1 MAHYE
6 HLPIY
11 KAAYDFALYCEKI
24 VSRFNKQHRYRI
36 GGDLLDLSR
45 MACRLV
51 VRANNRKEKL
61 PVLYELR
68 ETLEEAKLV
77 IRMCKDIKA
86 FHNFNSFETAVTQ
99 VINISKQNEGWIR
112 SQGGKG
118 FGPEPSPDA

>member
-1 MAHYE
+1 MAYYE

-24 VSRFNKQHRYRI
+24 VSRFSKQHRYRI

-45 MACRLV
+45 LIARLV
-51 VRANNRKEKL
+51 VRANNRQDKL
-61 PVLYELR
+61 PVLYKLR
-68 ETLEEAKLV
+68 ETLEELKLI
-77 IRMCKDIKA
+77 IRLCKDIKA
-86 FHNFNSFETAVTQ
+86 FHNFNSFETSIKH
-99 VINISKQNEGWIR
+99 VIDISKQNEGWIR